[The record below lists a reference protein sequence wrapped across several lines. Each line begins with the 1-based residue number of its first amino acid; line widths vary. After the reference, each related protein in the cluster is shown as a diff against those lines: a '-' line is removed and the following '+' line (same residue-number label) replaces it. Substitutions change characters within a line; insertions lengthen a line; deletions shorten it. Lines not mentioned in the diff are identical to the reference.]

1 MTITYERNVEF
12 QHYGVKGQKW
22 GIRRYQNDDGSLTPL
37 GRTRYG
43 GKAVKEYRKATKAQI
58 SGNQKKA
65 DRHMKK
71 FEKIDKK
78 LSNPNA
84 DKLAEEYEKQ
94 SFYDQKKSKDGR
106 KLSDEELS
114 RRLGRLKTEND
125 YKKYMK
131 SARANEDAERG
142 KEAAKSTVEKIGK
155 TTVTALGTSLA
166 VYFGSRAIAK
176 AFGVK
181 PPAHNFQDMFKF
193 AKPDKK

>member
-1 MTITYERNVEF
+1 MKITYERNVEF
-12 QHYGVKGQKW
+12 LHYGIQGMKW

-43 GKAVKEYRKATKAQI
+43 GKAVKEYRKATKAQL

-65 DRHMKK
+65 DKHMAK
-71 FEKIDKK
+71 FNKIDKS
-78 LSNPNA
+78 LSNPKA
-84 DKLAEEYEKQ
+84 DKLAEDYEKQ
-94 SFYDQKKSKDGR
+94 SFYAQKKSKDSR

-114 RRLGRLKTEND
+114 RRIGRLKTESD

-131 SARANEDAERG
+131 STRANEDVERG
-142 KEAAKSTVEKIGK
+142 KEAAKSSVEKIGK
-155 TTVTALGTSLA
+155 TTAVALGTSLA

-176 AFGVK
+176 SFGVK
-181 PPAHNFQDMFKF
+181 PPDPNFQDMFKF